1 MQVSTSLASWIST
14 EPIQHRRECCVLNLL
29 QGWSLNSSWSNTV
42 SPRVDRPV
50 KLEQLKGRKRKL
62 LLNFHFKYFS
72 QGSIPSA
79 TSTFSL

>member
-14 EPIQHRRECCVLNLL
+14 EPIQHRRECCVLNFL
-29 QGWSLNSSWSNTV
+29 QGWSLTQV
-42 SPRVDRPV
+42 DQIPCLRVDRPV

-62 LLNFHFKYFS
+62 LFNFHFKYFS